1 MEVLHLGYFPGWF
14 EKILWLFSL
23 RFLLLW
29 KVSKVGKGII
39 LLQPFP
45 IWIDLRQI
53 LFSHSLGN
61 SWQRVPNPRILWRN
75 PYIAYSTFFQIL
87 TKLPPQTP
95 HTHPNPPH
103 SFCCPV
109 SLIAWI
115 IAPHLVLFY
124 LMTWWIYTCWA
135 LVPYLAG
142 IYLLKVNNRKTRT
155 RCEIYSEL
163 IIKIP
168 ERRHW

>member
-1 MEVLHLGYFPGWF
+1 MEVLHLGYFPGLF

-87 TKLPPQTP
+87 TKLPPTTPTPNSP
-95 HTHPNPPH
+95 HT
-103 SFCCPV
+103 SQST
-109 SLIAWI
+109 SLFLLPCFFNCMDYCATSCVILFNDMMDLYMLSLGAL
-115 IAPHLVLFY
+115 PSRHLP
-124 LMTWWIYTCWA
+124 A
-135 LVPYLAG
+135 Q
-142 IYLLKVNNRKTRT
+142 
-155 RCEIYSEL
+155 S
-163 IIKIP
+163 
-168 ERRHW
+168 